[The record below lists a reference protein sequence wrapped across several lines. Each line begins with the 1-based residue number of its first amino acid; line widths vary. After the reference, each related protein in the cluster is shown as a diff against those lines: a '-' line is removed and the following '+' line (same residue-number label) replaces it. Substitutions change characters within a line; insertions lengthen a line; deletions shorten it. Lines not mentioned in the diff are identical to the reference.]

1 MNDRQIA
8 GIRAAIDAVWTLTVV
23 GIIAY
28 AGRRELRA
36 FIARKRSEI
45 DARTAAVNA
54 KTAEA
59 RARLGFARHD
69 RERIIAEEFDVMAS
83 KLADDGYAFDPRGG
97 LVMDVTTE
105 RIAADHA

>member
-8 GIRAAIDAVWTLTVV
+8 GFRAAVDAVWTLTVV

-45 DARTAAVNA
+45 ESRTAAVNA

-59 RARLGFARHD
+59 RARLGFAQHE
-69 RERIIAEEFDVMAS
+69 RERYIAEEFDVITDRPIGVSNDA
-83 KLADDGYAFDPRGG
+83 
-97 LVMDVTTE
+97 
-105 RIAADHA
+105 